1 MNWKELLILPFVV
14 PHIIAY
20 LFSSRKKTI
29 IADLGRWQTIKK
41 RYVDPNRPIGSI
53 LKLLIRR
60 KDFRT
65 QFYLRIG
72 GISPIL
78 RFFLRPAACDIEND
92 VFDDGLLMIHA
103 IGIVINGHAK
113 VGKNCTIYH
122 GVTIGV
128 GNNIKKAPQIGDNVF
143 IGAGAKIIGNI
154 KIGNN
159 VKIGAGA
166 IVVTDIPDGVT
177 VISPKAKILL

>member
-1 MNWKELLILPFVV
+1 MNWKELLLLPFVV

-20 LFSSRKKTI
+20 FFSSRKKKI

-53 LKLLIRR
+53 VKLLIRR

-65 QFYLRIG
+65 I
-72 GISPIL
+72 
-78 RFFLRPAACDIEND
+78 CDIESD
-92 VFDDGLLMIHA
+92 VFDEGLLMIHA

-122 GVTIGV
+122 EVTIGV

-143 IGAGAKIIGNI
+143 IGAGAKIIGDV

-166 IVVTDIPDGVT
+166 IVVTDIPDNVT
-177 VISPKAKILL
+177 VISPKAKII

>member
-1 MNWKELLILPFVV
+1 MNWKEILLLPWVV

-41 RYVDPNRPIGSI
+41 RYVDPSRPIGSI
-53 LKLLIRR
+53 VKLLIRR

-72 GISPIL
+72 GISPLL
-78 RFFLRPAACDIEND
+78 RVFLKPTICDIEND

-143 IGAGAKIIGNI
+143 IGAGAKIVGDI

-177 VISPKAKILL
+177 VISPKATIIL